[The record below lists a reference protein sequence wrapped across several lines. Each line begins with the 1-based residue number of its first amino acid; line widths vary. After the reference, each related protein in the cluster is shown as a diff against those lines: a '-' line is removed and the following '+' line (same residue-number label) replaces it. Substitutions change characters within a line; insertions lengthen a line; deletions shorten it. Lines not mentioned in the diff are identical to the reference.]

1 MATVHHAIPV
11 GDTRKFIVKNGVVQT
26 GWTVTYFGTTPTYD
40 ATEKALYFNTAYA
53 HICPSVDC
61 DIYNKIVYELR
72 SNTDS
77 SSPTMRYYIT
87 ADGNNI
93 SGMYGSQIN
102 LNALTGIKYP
112 AISISTTYFLYNVWV
127 D

>member
-1 MATVHHAIPV
+1 MATVHHAIPA
-11 GDTRKFIVKNGVVQT
+11 GDRRKFIIKDGVVQT
-26 GWTVTYFGTTPTYD
+26 GWTVTYFGTTPTYN

-72 SNTDS
+72 SNIDS
-77 SSPTMRYYIT
+77 SSIMRYYIT

-93 SGMYGSQIN
+93 SGMYGSQIS
-102 LNALTGIKYP
+102 LSTLTGIKYP
-112 AISISTTYFLYNVWV
+112 SISLGTTYYLYNVWV
-127 D
+127 E